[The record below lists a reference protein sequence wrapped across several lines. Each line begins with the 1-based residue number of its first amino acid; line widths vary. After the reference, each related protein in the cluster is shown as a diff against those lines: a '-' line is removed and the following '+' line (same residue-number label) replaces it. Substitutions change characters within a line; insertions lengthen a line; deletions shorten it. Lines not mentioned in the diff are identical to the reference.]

1 MVDKD
6 LNEIRVL
13 ETNFPGARI
22 LVCHFHVIKYM
33 KEMRAKPEFGKI
45 SSEDAS
51 QIDGAVHKM
60 IYAACEELYKAS
72 RDALQGICARIGLNG
87 FYEYF
92 LKNWDSCQDRWVYYL
107 RSKLPHFR
115 NHTNNRLE
123 SFFGKLKDVVDGS
136 MSMAAC
142 VKALVANDRRVENEY
157 KYRLSRIGRF
167 TNSGY
172 DEEMSTVLR
181 FTTHYVAG
189 QIEQQYATALSK
201 ADSYNYV
208 EDQENSGVVVV
219 NGVFSEHKLSLADWR
234 CDCEFSMSMKLPCRH
249 AIAYRKHCN
258 ASGPLIPWS
267 GIDERW
273 TTTAQALKKVKQFS
287 YEKFDDEGEG
297 GPKKKLRTQSE
308 RYREAVR
315 ATHLIAN
322 EMAEIEDED
331 EFESM
336 LKFVLDQWR
345 NVRQRK
351 RVAVRQQV
359 GVASSCVDE
368 DEHCEAKFTDA
379 QVKTEF
385 DISSSE
391 QEVPSG
397 SSEEESSMDT
407 ESSVSR
413 DKFQKKQVTICLNPK
428 AKKVGR
434 PQKKKKATS
443 AGEKKDRKWYEAIEE
458 GRKTAGEVTLS
469 ALLNSLDREQPGLV
483 ETERRLSGVLV
494 KYEEAEKKK
503 PKYKVLKNP
512 VLILDPF
519 FVLPSK
525 LLSACIKVLPAS
537 NTQDTA
543 ISIDDSQSSKGPRQQ
558 RASGKE
564 GVETV
569 LIKDVGSFSRDQ
581 IEIFKRVQNMK
592 AAVHSGIDMHR
603 WLVDKGI
610 ASLPGGY
617 HGFANQVA
625 DEVMATYPYKKI
637 QGLPNLTDYAYVM
650 LYIVSPPEW
659 LTDAAIRA
667 VCWRLTEDY
676 PTCRFAGFQSASPK
690 QNRTRNK
697 ENDLVDVSIR
707 TAVQQY
713 IRDDSVQTVM
723 LPLNFDNFHW
733 CCVVIKVTEKRIDF
747 YDPLN
752 QTAYVNA
759 CSDIATTMKIT
770 GLQDYNVISQN
781 NPLQFDGFSCG
792 VYVCW
797 MFIHNVIPGLH
808 VDMIDTSLTR
818 RRVELFFYLLKGL
831 LLPLEGNTAVASNPD
846 DEEEKMKA
854 PSSEEKPGSDEEV
867 PSTQIAQ

>member
-1 MVDKD
+1 
-6 LNEIRVL
+6 
-13 ETNFPGARI
+13 
-22 LVCHFHVIKYM
+22 
-33 KEMRAKPEFGKI
+33 
-45 SSEDAS
+45 
-51 QIDGAVHKM
+51 
-60 IYAACEELYKAS
+60 
-72 RDALQGICARIGLNG
+72 
-87 FYEYF
+87 
-92 LKNWDSCQDRWVYYL
+92 
-107 RSKLPHFR
+107 
-115 NHTNNRLE
+115 
-123 SFFGKLKDVVDGS
+123 
-136 MSMAAC
+136 
-142 VKALVANDRRVENEY
+142 
-157 KYRLSRIGRF
+157 
-167 TNSGY
+167 
-172 DEEMSTVLR
+172 
-181 FTTHYVAG
+181 
-189 QIEQQYATALSK
+189 
-201 ADSYNYV
+201 
-208 EDQENSGVVVV
+208 
-219 NGVFSEHKLSLADWR
+219 
-234 CDCEFSMSMKLPCRH
+234 
-249 AIAYRKHCN
+249 
-258 ASGPLIPWS
+258 
-267 GIDERW
+267 
-273 TTTAQALKKVKQFS
+273 
-287 YEKFDDEGEG
+287 
-297 GPKKKLRTQSE
+297 
-308 RYREAVR
+308 
-315 ATHLIAN
+315 
-322 EMAEIEDED
+322 MAEIEDED
-331 EFESM
+331 EFKSM

-368 DEHCEAKFTDA
+368 GEHCEAKFTDA

-391 QEVPSG
+391 QEVPSA

-413 DKFQKKQVTICLNPK
+413 DKSQKKQVTIRLNPK

-483 ETERRLSGVLV
+483 ETQRRLSGVLV
-494 KYEEAEKKK
+494 KFEEAEKKK

-525 LLSACIKVLPAS
+525 LLSACIKVLPVS

-610 ASLPGGY
+610 ASLPAGY

-637 QGLPNLTDYAYVM
+637 QGLPNLTDYTYVM
-650 LYIVSPPEW
+650 LYTVSPPEW

-690 QNRTRNK
+690 QKRTRNK

-733 CCVVIKVTEKRIDF
+733 CCVVIKVTEKRIYS

-759 CSDIATTMKIT
+759 CSEIATTLKIT

-797 MFIHNVIPGLH
+797 MFIHKVIPGLH

-818 RRVELFFYLLKGL
+818 RRVELFFYLLKGR